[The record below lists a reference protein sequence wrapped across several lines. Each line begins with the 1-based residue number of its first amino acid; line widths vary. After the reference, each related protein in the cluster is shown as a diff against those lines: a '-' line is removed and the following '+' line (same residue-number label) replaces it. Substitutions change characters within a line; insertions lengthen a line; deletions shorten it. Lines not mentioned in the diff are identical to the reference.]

1 MTTLDSEPQA
11 KQAGAAIPTDILKVV
26 RQQKWI
32 IVVSIAVSVTVAAIY
47 CVVAPKQYR
56 SEMMILVEDQK
67 IPENFVKGVDEGG
80 SLEQRIF
87 LIQKQIRSR
96 TILTQIVKEFHLYPE
111 IIAAEGIESAIATLA
126 ANMMV
131 EMLGKGPRGNF
142 VGRTSLD
149 AFTVSFVH
157 EDPNTAMQVTA
168 RVAAKFIEQNL
179 RMREETAEG
188 TTEFFDEEV
197 VRAKAELERK
207 ENEIS
212 HFKSI
217 HMGKLPQQVEPNL
230 RALDRLQSE
239 LNAGGDGIRRT
250 ADRLALV
257 DKAIQEYQRTGL
269 ANPTLVPGGS
279 EPDPLFRRLKE
290 LREKLIKLKSEFWD
304 TYPEVALTRD
314 EMREVEAKLME
325 LYGPDIFKPGEKMVD
340 PYLRDLKRQ
349 RSELT
354 SEVELLKQRQQGLQ
368 TEKKDYEKRVE
379 KAPQVEQDLL
389 ILERDYANMKENYR
403 ALLEKRLNARVTEN
417 LEKRQKGAQFRILD
431 TPNFPRRPEK
441 PNQPRVMIFGLLL
454 GCAGGVGLALLKE
467 YRSPQFRS
475 SEDVEQVLGHHL
487 LAIIPDFRL
496 EYLRLRRQ
504 QRFSPNPAVALVQGS
519 DPSTGRQRWLLKARQ
534 KNKAEAGWLDDNFIV
549 KWIPHSFVAEQYR
562 VAATRMAL
570 FDNNGSGAVV
580 AVTSAVKG
588 EGKTT
593 TVINLGYT
601 MARDLGKRT
610 LLLDCDFTVPMLHR
624 YVDTAPE
631 WGFANCLTSDVPWGN
646 CLAGFG
652 DVPCWIMPVGSS
664 HIHAN
669 ELLKSERLG
678 TILSQLREQ
687 FDIVLINTPP
697 IFPLATMNVLANHVD
712 HIVLVVGA
720 NSTPH
725 QTVRRAV
732 KSLRTQAPFHVLL
745 NRVGNEALPPY
756 VYDYSYIQ
764 ANVTST

>member
-1 MTTLDSEPQA
+1 MSTFDIESHAIQSA
-11 KQAGAAIPTDILKVV
+11 AAIPTDILKVA
-26 RQQKWI
+26 RQHKWMI
-32 IVVSIAVSVTVAAIY
+32 IACIALSVTVAAIY

-56 SEMMILVEDQK
+56 SEVMILVEDQK
-67 IPENFVKGVDEGG
+67 IPENFVKGVDEGH
-80 SLEQRIF
+80 LEQRIF
-87 LIQKQIRSR
+87 LIQKQVRSR
-96 TILTQIVKEFHLYPE
+96 TILTGIVKEFHLYPDVTE
-111 IIAAEGIESAIATLA
+111 SEGIESAIASLA
-126 ANMMV
+126 GNIMV
-131 EMLGKGPRGNF
+131 EMLGKGPKGNF

-149 AFTVSFVH
+149 AFTVSFVYD
-157 EDPNTAMQVTA
+157 DPTIAMQVTA
-168 RVAAKFIEQNL
+168 RVAEKFIEQNL

-207 ENEIS
+207 EDEIS
-212 HFKSI
+212 QFKSI
-217 HMGKLPQQVEPNL
+217 YMGKLPQQIEPNL

-239 LNAGGDGIRRT
+239 LNVGSDGIRRT
-250 ADRLALV
+250 SDRLALV

-304 TYPEVALTRD
+304 TYPEVTLTRD

-325 LYGPDIFKPGEKMVD
+325 LYGPDIFKPGEKLVD

-349 RSELT
+349 RSELN
-354 SEVELLKQRQQGLQ
+354 SELELLKQRQLAVHA
-368 TEKKDYEKRVE
+368 EKKDYVKRVE

-403 ALLEKRLNARVTEN
+403 ALLEKRLNARVSEN

-441 PNQPRVMIFGLLL
+441 PNQPRVMIFGFLF
-454 GCAGGVGLALLKE
+454 GCAVGVGMALLKE

-475 SEDVEQVLGHHL
+475 PEDVEQVLGYHL

-496 EYLRLRRQ
+496 EYLRWRRQ
-504 QRFSPNPAVALVQGS
+504 KRLAANAVVALVPGGG
-519 DPSTGRQRWLLKARQ
+519 PSTSRQRSLFKAQQ
-534 KNKAEAGWLDDNFIV
+534 KPIADAGWLNDNFIV

-562 VAATRMAL
+562 VGATRMAL
-570 FDNNGSGAVV
+570 FAADGSGTVV

-652 DVPCWIMPVGSS
+652 EVPC
-664 HIHAN
+664 
-669 ELLKSERLG
+669 
-678 TILSQLREQ
+678 
-687 FDIVLINTPP
+687 
-697 IFPLATMNVLANHVD
+697 
-712 HIVLVVGA
+712 
-720 NSTPH
+720 
-725 QTVRRAV
+725 
-732 KSLRTQAPFHVLL
+732 
-745 NRVGNEALPPY
+745 
-756 VYDYSYIQ
+756 
-764 ANVTST
+764 